1 MARPNSGMDCGSTR
15 ATLCSAAAIL
25 DRRLFPASLTEA
37 ALAQHILYLAED
49 IVAEND
55 IQQIYNAEELS
66 LEVV

>member
-1 MARPNSGMDCGSTR
+1 MYEEFQEDAFRY
-15 ATLCSAAAIL
+15 
-25 DRRLFPASLTEA
+25 ASLTEA